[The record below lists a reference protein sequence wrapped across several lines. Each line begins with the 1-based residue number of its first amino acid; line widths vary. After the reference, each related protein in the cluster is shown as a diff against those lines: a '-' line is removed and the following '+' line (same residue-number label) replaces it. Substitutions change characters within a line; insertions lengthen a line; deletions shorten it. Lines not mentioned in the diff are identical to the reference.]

1 MKLFRKKDEVKNNS
15 IIKRKVEKH
24 SSNLCDVPVSSSKE
38 LCTSIVTRTISN
50 IDDAL
55 RFLDYIDYQIT
66 TNCEKKTIEIYVN
79 SFKSSDNFY
88 YSKEDIQVP
97 IECDLINVQERI
109 IQEINVH
116 YYSQKKIVKQKYVTT
131 YTISN
136 P

>member
-1 MKLFRKKDEVKNNS
+1 M
-15 IIKRKVEKH
+15 
-24 SSNLCDVPVSSSKE
+24 
-38 LCTSIVTRTISN
+38 CTSIVTRTISN

-116 YYSQKKIVKQKYVTT
+116 YYSQKKIVKQQYVTT